1 MGKEKELP
9 EPVRRFLNRL
19 TVTDVMNLIAFS
31 AGSYATYKGIKGLE
45 EVTEILPDWLKI
57 ISPLS
62 PFLYQIVIP
71 SEAAKKLSEFD
82 KIVIALLG
90 GYSTVKLVPRLAEI
104 TTEALQAAVM
114 M

>member
-1 MGKEKELP
+1 MTKEKQLP
-9 EPVRRFLNRL
+9 EPIRRFLNRL
-19 TVTDVMNLIAFS
+19 TVTDAMNLIAFG
-31 AGSYATYKGIKGLE
+31 AGSYATYKGITGLADI
-45 EVTEILPDWLKI
+45 TEIIPDWLKI

-71 SEAAKKLSEFD
+71 SEAAKKLTEVD
-82 KIVIALLG
+82 KISLALLG

-104 TTEALQAAVM
+104 STEALQAAVM